1 MVYTAETPPLKA
13 MAGVLFL
20 AIYFILEA
28 ISNPP
33 QTDLRWLQYTVVK
46 PESQ

>member
-28 ISNPP
+28 VSNLP
-33 QTDLRWLQYTVVK
+33 QADLRWLLITK
-46 PESQ
+46 GGRS